1 MTSDY
6 FPSPSSSS
14 QNNPLS
20 IASLVSG
27 LVAWVIGGLGSC
39 AFLLLFPPLAVC
51 TWVVFLVGSIVA
63 AVTGHM
69 GRSQIR
75 QSGGAQTGEGMAMAG
90 LVLGWAGVALNVLP
104 ICLAPV
110 FIAILALMGPAIGNV
125 FSDVILTI
133 TAQP

>member
-1 MTSDY
+1 MTSY
-6 FPSPSSSS
+6 ASPSPTSG
-14 QNNPLS
+14 QTNNLS
-20 IASLVSG
+20 IASLVSAA
-27 LVAWVIGGLGSC
+27 VAWIIGGLGSC
-39 AFLLLFPPLAVC
+39 AFLLSFPPFAVC

-110 FIAILALMGPAIGNV
+110 FIAILALMGPTIGNV